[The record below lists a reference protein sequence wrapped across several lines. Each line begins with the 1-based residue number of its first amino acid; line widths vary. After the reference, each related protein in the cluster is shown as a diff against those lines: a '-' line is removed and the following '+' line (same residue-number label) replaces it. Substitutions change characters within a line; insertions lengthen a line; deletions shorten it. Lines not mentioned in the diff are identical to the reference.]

1 MIWMNRAKG
10 RQQLLL
16 LCFVTSDNQDVLKYM
31 CDDSL
36 LFSVVANR
44 RLLDQEAEV
53 QRGGKIFIIKE
64 WVAIRIES
72 QIGEDA
78 NYSMLITIVSI
89 SNFVSKKSN
98 NYDME
103 KEPILLHFG
112 KQVQQLRKD
121 RNLSQEQL
129 AELAGVHRTYI
140 GMIERAE
147 KNITLYNIE
156 RIAKALE
163 VNIKDLF

>member
-1 MIWMNRAKG
+1 
-10 RQQLLL
+10 
-16 LCFVTSDNQDVLKYM
+16 
-31 CDDSL
+31 
-36 LFSVVANR
+36 
-44 RLLDQEAEV
+44 
-53 QRGGKIFIIKE
+53 
-64 WVAIRIES
+64 
-72 QIGEDA
+72 
-78 NYSMLITIVSI
+78 
-89 SNFVSKKSN
+89 
-98 NYDME
+98 ME

-112 KQVQQLRKD
+112 KQVQELRKD